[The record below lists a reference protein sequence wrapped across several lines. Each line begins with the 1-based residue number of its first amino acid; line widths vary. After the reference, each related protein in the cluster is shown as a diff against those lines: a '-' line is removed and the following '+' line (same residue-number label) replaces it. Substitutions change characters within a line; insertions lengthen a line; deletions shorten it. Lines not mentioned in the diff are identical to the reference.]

1 MAFAATSV
9 FPASGSVGGGNTV
22 YIMGTD
28 LDDTT
33 EVEFDGEEA
42 LWEVQ
47 NANLLAVVVPPGSAG
62 PANVVVTDGTTPS
75 TLSSAYTYNAFDS
88 SEKFGPVLNSR
99 YRVDV
104 NLGTIAAPIWEEL
117 IGIQDLKPAV
127 DPTKQPDDD
136 YSQGIWMSEVI
147 TGLTWGL
154 EIKLRRRKGLVS
166 GIYHP
171 AQEKLRTTAE
181 KAGSE
186 GLVQIRYYDT
196 DNGPDTYRGMV
207 SVGWSPDGGDKT
219 TLDVVTVT
227 LAGNGERE
235 VVPNPA
241 A

>member
-1 MAFAATSV
+1 MAFAATSI
-9 FPASGSVGGGNTV
+9 FPASGSVGGGETR

-33 EVEFDGEEA
+33 EVEIDGAEA

-47 NANLLAVVVPPGSAG
+47 NPNLLAIVVPPGTAG

-75 TLSSAYTYNAFDS
+75 NLAAAYTYLAFDS
-88 SEKFGPVLNSR
+88 SEKFGPVLNAR

-104 NLGTIAAPIWEEL
+104 NIGTLVSPIWEEL
-117 IGIQDLKPAV
+117 IGIQDFKPTV

-147 TGLTWGL
+147 TGLTWGVEL
-154 EIKLRRRKGLVS
+154 KLRRRKGLVS

-171 AQEKLRTTAE
+171 AQEKLRLSAE
-181 KAGSE
+181 KGGTA

-196 DNGPDTYRGMV
+196 ELGPDTYRGMV

-219 TLDVVTVT
+219 TLDIVTVT